1 MSDSDESSETHHLP
15 FQTPAGRLE
24 ELPLETDSS
33 VDSEK
38 EQRET
43 SVLFRLTKRNIAK
56 QVDEQNVEFSSNAVH
71 SETAPVTTEYAIE
84 YLENL
89 RTVPMQIEAITS
101 LLIY

>member
-15 FQTPAGRLE
+15 FQTPAGRLV

-43 SVLFRLTKRNIAK
+43 SVLFRPTKRNIAK
-56 QVDEQNVEFSSNAVH
+56 RVDNKMLSSVRMLF
-71 SETAPVTTEYAIE
+71 I
-84 YLENL
+84 
-89 RTVPMQIEAITS
+89 QK
-101 LLIY
+101 LLP

>member
-1 MSDSDESSETHHLP
+1 MSDIDESSETHHLP

-24 ELPLETDSS
+24 DLPLETDSS

-56 QVDEQNVEFSSNAVH
+56 QVDEQNVEFSSNNIH
-71 SETAPVTTEYAIE
+71 SETAPYDKYIMTIVDIWESTKHMTW
-84 YLENL
+84 
-89 RTVPMQIEAITS
+89 
-101 LLIY
+101 

>member
-1 MSDSDESSETHHLP
+1 MSDIDESSETHHLP

-56 QVDEQNVEFSSNAVH
+56 QVDEQNVEIREDTLGYPSSPRRA
-71 SETAPVTTEYAIE
+71 
-84 YLENL
+84 
-89 RTVPMQIEAITS
+89 
-101 LLIY
+101 